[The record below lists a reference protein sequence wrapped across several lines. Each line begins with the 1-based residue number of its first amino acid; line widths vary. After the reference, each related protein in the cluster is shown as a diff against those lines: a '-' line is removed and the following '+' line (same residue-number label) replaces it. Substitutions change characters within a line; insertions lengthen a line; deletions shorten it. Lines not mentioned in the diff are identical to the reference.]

1 MKIINIIKG
10 DKPSLS
16 FEVFPP
22 KTTAAW
28 ESMRTATEAIA
39 ETHPSYMSVTYG
51 AAGTNAGF
59 AVEIASN
66 LQTNYG
72 VPSLAHFTC
81 VGADE
86 ATVDAR
92 LAQMQEA
99 GIQNIL
105 ALRGDLPEGLE
116 KASNRFPY
124 ASDLVSYIKAKGDFC
139 VGGACYPEG
148 HIESACQKADI
159 QNLKLKVDAGCEFLT
174 TQMFFDNN
182 IFYSYLYKLR
192 EAGITVPVVPG
203 IMPVT
208 AASQIVRI
216 CKLSGTYLP
225 QRFKQIVDHY
235 GNNPA
240 AMMQAGIAYATEQ
253 IIDLYANGINAVH
266 VYSMNKP
273 EIAVAIQRNL
283 SEIIK

>member
-1 MKIINIIKG
+1 MKIIDIIKG

-28 ESMRTATEAIA
+28 ESVRTATEAIA
-39 ETHPSYMSVTYG
+39 QTKPSYMSVTYG

-66 LQTNYG
+66 LQSNFG

-86 ATVDAR
+86 VQVDAR
-92 LAQMQEA
+92 IAQMQQA

-105 ALRGDLPEGLE
+105 ALRGDLPEGME
-116 KASNRFPY
+116 KASDRFPH
-124 ASDLVSYIKAKGDFC
+124 ASDLVSYIKSKGDFC

-148 HIESACQKADI
+148 HTESTCQKEDI
-159 QNLKLKVDAGCEFLT
+159 LNLKKKVDAGCEFLT

-182 IFYSYLYKLR
+182 ILYSYLYKLR

-208 AASQIVRI
+208 ASSQIIRI

-235 GNNPA
+235 GSHPA

-273 EIAVAIQRNL
+273 EIAIAIQRNL